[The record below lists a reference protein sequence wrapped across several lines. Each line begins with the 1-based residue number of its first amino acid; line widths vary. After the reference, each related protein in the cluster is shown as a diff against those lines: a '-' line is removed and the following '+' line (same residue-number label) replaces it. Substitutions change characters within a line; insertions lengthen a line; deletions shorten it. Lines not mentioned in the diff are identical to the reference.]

1 MKGAVAAGHP
11 LTVRAATDV
20 LHAGGN
26 AFDAALAGMAM
37 AFVAEPVLASPG
49 GGGFMVARPAGGVP
63 RAYDFFARTPKVKRP
78 ADEIDFHATH
88 ADFGPTRQEFHIGMG
103 STATPG
109 AIAGFFRILDD
120 LGSMSA
126 DALLQPAV
134 ATARTGFEINR
145 FQAQVMSV
153 VAPIYQATEAARR
166 LYAGSDPETGLFAA
180 GDRLHNPDIADL
192 LERLGR
198 EGADLFYRGD
208 IAQDVTALSAASG
221 GHLTM
226 EDMTG
231 YQVQTGSPIDVTY
244 RGWRVAANP
253 APSSGGV
260 LVALG
265 LALLDSLPPESAHS
279 PGRLRSLAAVM
290 AETDR
295 LRLSGDIS
303 AERLLAPEIIGP
315 AKSALRD
322 SLLSTRGTS
331 HISVVDAAGNVA
343 ALTLSNG
350 EGNGHLVPGCG
361 FMLNNV
367 LGEEDINPGGFHNWR
382 PDSPMASMMTPCILQ
397 GPDGQLVA
405 LGSGGSNRI
414 RTAILQLIRN
424 IAGCGMDLASAV
436 VAPRLHVEAGRA
448 DIEPGFPTAELALLR
463 ETGLAVHEWPE
474 PSMFFGGTQVAGL
487 TGRGFEAAG
496 DPRRDGD
503 ACLS

>member
-11 LTVRAATDV
+11 LSVRAAADI
-20 LHAGGN
+20 LRAGGN

-63 RAYDFFARTPKVKRP
+63 RAYDFFARTPQVKRP
-78 ADEIDFHATH
+78 AGEIDFHATH

-103 STATPG
+103 AAATPG

-120 LGSMSA
+120 LGHLPA
-126 DALLQPAV
+126 ATLLQPAV
-134 ATARTGFEINR
+134 EAARNGCEINR

-153 VAPIYQATEAARR
+153 VAPIYQATEPARR
-166 LYAGSDPETGLFAA
+166 LYAGSNPETGLLGA
-180 GDRLHNPDIADL
+180 GDVLLNPGLADL
-192 LERLGR
+192 LESLGH
-198 EGADLFYRGD
+198 EGAELFYNGD
-208 IAQDVTALSAASG
+208 IARHIADLSASSG

-226 EDMTG
+226 ADLAG
-231 YQVQTGSPIDVTY
+231 YQVQIRPPIDVTY
-244 RGWRVAANP
+244 RGWQVAANP

-265 LALLDSLPPESAHS
+265 LALLDSLPPETAQS
-279 PGRLRSLAAVM
+279 PGGLRSLAAVM

-295 LRLSGDIS
+295 LRLSGDVS
-303 AERLLAPEIIGP
+303 AERLLAADIIEP
-315 AKSALRD
+315 AKAALRD

-331 HISVVDAAGNVA
+331 HISVVDAAGNAA

-397 GPDGQLVA
+397 GPEGQLVA

-414 RTAILQLIRN
+414 RTAILQLVRN
-424 IAGCGMDLASAV
+424 IAGGGMDLLSAV
-436 VAPRLHVEAGRA
+436 AAPRLHVEAGRM
-448 DIEPGFPTAELALLR
+448 DIEPGFPAADLAALR
-463 ETGLAVHEWPE
+463 AMGFDLHEWPA
-474 PSMFFGGTQVAGL
+474 PSLFFGGTQVVGM
-487 TGRGFEAAG
+487 TGAGFEAAG

-503 ACLS
+503 AAVC